1 MMSTPPSLQATTD
14 PLLAID
20 QLAIEFTGERGR
32 VRAVDGVSLTIQPGE
47 TVAIVGESGCGKSV
61 TALSILGLL
70 PARSAR
76 IVSGQVSFE
85 GKVLSEMTPRALRRV
100 RGGPIGMIFQEP
112 MTSLNPVLT
121 IGEQIVETIR
131 AHEDIASDA
140 ARVRARQMLERVQ
153 IQDAGRRLSQ
163 YPHELSGGMRQ
174 RVMIGIALACN
185 PRLLI
190 ADEPTTA
197 LDVTIQAQILQILRE
212 LAQASAM
219 STLLITHDLGV
230 VAEMAQRIFVMYAGR
245 IVETGPTAAL
255 LQAPRHPYTQ
265 GLLRA
270 RPHLGAAVRT
280 GRRGRLEEIGGTVPI
295 LSGPHAHCA
304 FADRCAHATANCRE
318 RAPALDA
325 GSMDGRQV
333 ACWHPIEVTK

>member
-1 MMSTPPSLQATTD
+1 MSSTPSPSANLE
-14 PLLAID
+14 PLLEID
-20 QLAIEFTGERGR
+20 HLAIEFSGERGQ
-32 VRAVDGVSLTIQPGE
+32 VRAVDGVSLSIQPGE

-76 IVSGQVSFE
+76 IVSGQVRFE

-121 IGEQIVETIR
+121 IGEQIIETIR
-131 AHEDIASDA
+131 AHEDIATDA
-140 ARVRARQMLERVQ
+140 ARLRARQMLERVQ
-153 IQDAGRRLSQ
+153 IQDAGRRLLQ

-174 RVMIGIALACN
+174 RVMIGMALACN

-197 LDVTIQAQILQILRE
+197 LDVTIQAQILQILRD

-230 VAEMAQRIFVMYAGR
+230 VAEMAQRVFVMYAGR
-245 IVETGPTAAL
+245 IVETGPTAAVL
-255 LQAPRHPYTQ
+255 HAPRHPYTQ

-270 RPHLGAAVRT
+270 RPHLGAAHPAS
-280 GRRGRLEEIGGTVPI
+280 RRGRLEEIAGTVPM
-295 LSGPHAHCA
+295 LSGPHSKCA
-304 FADRCAHATANCRE
+304 FADRCVRVTPVCRE
-318 RAPALDA
+318 RVPALDEGATA
-325 GSMDGRQV
+325 GRPV
-333 ACWHPIEVTK
+333 ACWHPIGAIQ